1 MLDVDFV
8 AKRYGVL
15 PSQIAKMDIADF
27 QLDLLVA
34 VEAETYTQ
42 KMNENARKGANMIR

>member
-1 MLDVDFV
+1 MIDVDFV

-15 PSQIAKMDIADF
+15 PSQIAKMDIREF

-34 VEAETYTQ
+34 IEAETYHQ
-42 KMNENARKGANMIR
+42 KLNEKARKGANMR